1 MAGGQLPARPT
12 VDLSQAGTKCFQQA
26 FPLCNDEIRVFD
38 VLPGSG
44 PEPIILEGRI
54 ISLSSSDH
62 FEALSYVWG
71 DLKVMRSVCVSGY
84 SLEITHILYAALQQL
99 RRTQDR
105 RTLWV
110 DQICI
115 NQTDDDE
122 KSHQVSLMRTIYK
135 RCWQCVIWFGEIP
148 STISFSEEDAAVAL
162 DFILATA
169 DGRAASNTIDDS
181 DTHILLTDSEQGDR
195 ARNAFRTLIMG
206 GNPWWSRVWTLQEAS
221 LPNAAI
227 LHWGP
232 LTIPLVTIEL
242 AAKTMVGGWFCGV
255 PSSTKVAEEYRDLV
269 SSFLYPVRGI
279 TIARNGETPLNTL
292 MRWRYRKATDPR
304 DKVYGFAG
312 LFKADTLRNLPSL
325 RDISYTISPE
335 VLFARVTRDLI
346 CFDQDLRPLIGAREL
361 PHVTPGL
368 PTWAIDFASSSDI
381 GPRQTRWWQH
391 SHRYLRWTACASF
404 DQFKPSMDE
413 KILVLSGKFIDDV
426 QEVGK
431 IYHIAVNQEADDKRV
446 RSTII
451 ANYHLFEKYQ
461 ASRNTDV
468 SAGYVG
474 GGTLND
480 AFWRTMLGNLI
491 MSETPRGVPHD
502 YDVVDFEEYVAEGN
516 LNRLTL
522 SLHGLVPNHAF
533 FITTNGYIGMG
544 PSDIRK
550 GDRVY
555 VFGGGRVPFVI
566 RPAVDLPDRYCL
578 MGDAYVH
585 GIMRGEASRNAASPA
600 EVIKLI

>member
-1 MAGGQLPARPT
+1 MAGAKLPTRPT
-12 VDLSQAGTKCFQQA
+12 IDLSQPGTKCFQQA
-26 FPLCNDEIRVFD
+26 FPIRNDEIRVFD

-44 PEPIILEGRI
+44 LEPITLEGRVL
-54 ISLSSSDH
+54 SLSSADG

-71 DLKVMRSVCVSGY
+71 NLKDIHSVKVSGY
-84 SLEITHILYAALQQL
+84 DLEITYVLYAALRQL
-99 RRTQDR
+99 RQTRER

-135 RCWQCVIWFGEIP
+135 RCHQCVIWFGEIP
-148 STISFSEEDAAVAL
+148 STNLFSEEDAAVAL
-162 DFILATA
+162 DFIQATA
-169 DGRAASNTIDDS
+169 DGRAASNTTYDS
-181 DTHILLTDSEQGDR
+181 DTHILLTDTDQGDR

-221 LPNAAI
+221 LPNTAI

-232 LTIPLVTIEL
+232 LKIPLETIEL

-312 LFKADTLRNLPSL
+312 LFKADTLLNLPAL

-335 VLFARVTRDLI
+335 ILFARVTRDLI
-346 CFDQDLRPLIGAREL
+346 CFDQDLRPLVGAREL

-391 SHRYLRWTACASF
+391 SHRYHRWTACTSF
-404 DQFKPSMDE
+404 DEFKPSADE
-413 KILVLSGKFIDDV
+413 NTLVLSGRFVDEV

-431 IYHIAVNQEADDKRV
+431 VYHIAVNEEAEDRYV
-446 RSTII
+446 RAAII
-451 ANYHLFEKYQ
+451 ANYHLFEEYL

-468 SAGYVG
+468 SADYVG
-474 GGTLND
+474 GGALKD

-502 YDVVDFEEYVAEGN
+502 YDIVDFEEYVAEGS

-533 FITTNGYIGMG
+533 FITTKGYVGMG
-544 PSDIRK
+544 PSDLNKR
-550 GDRVY
+550 DCVY

-566 RPAVDLPDRYCL
+566 RPADNVPDRYHL

-585 GIMRGEASRNAASPA
+585 GIMRGETSRDATRPA